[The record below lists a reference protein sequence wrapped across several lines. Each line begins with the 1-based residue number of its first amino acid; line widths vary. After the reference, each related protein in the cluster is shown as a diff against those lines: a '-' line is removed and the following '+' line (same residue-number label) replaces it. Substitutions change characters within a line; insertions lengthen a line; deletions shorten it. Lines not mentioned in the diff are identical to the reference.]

1 MQTKCLIAALLL
13 LPGMCLAH
21 IGSPDVYFDGYAGP
35 YHLLVTIR
43 PPSVVPR
50 VAQIQVRCVGNDI
63 TQVEIVPLRLASDG
77 TQFSPTRDVAQRS
90 SGDPQV
96 FNGNLWIMV
105 RGVWKVQINAD
116 GQKGKGELAVP
127 VSAVSSTSLGM
138 KKSMGALLFFLG
150 LFLVA
155 GLVSIIGAANR
166 EAPLEPRMAP
176 GPEEDRRGRFGMR
189 VAALLIILALLG
201 ANQWWGKEARADM
214 EKSYK
219 VPHLGAS

>member
-1 MQTKCLIAALLL
+1 
-13 LPGMCLAH
+13 
-21 IGSPDVYFDGYAGP
+21 
-35 YHLLVTIR
+35 
-43 PPSVVPR
+43 
-50 VAQIQVRCVGNDI
+50 
-63 TQVEIVPLRLASDG
+63 
-77 TQFSPTRDVAQRS
+77 
-90 SGDPQV
+90 
-96 FNGNLWIMV
+96 
-105 RGVWKVQINAD
+105 
-116 GQKGKGELAVP
+116 
-127 VSAVSSTSLGM
+127 LGM

-176 GPEEDRRGRFGMR
+176 SPEEDRRGRFGMR

-219 VPHLGAS
+219 IPHLDASLAGDALQLHLENPNARVHSGKKQLQF